1 MHNVA
6 SDTVHPPLPS
16 LCPSP
21 PSYVSSHQPFGRICL
36 AFPRAVAQMA
46 AKDTGA
52 AKGILAVTPEQAAN
66 GIWHGDAGLMCRYCN
81 KGPWTVPGHADGHI
95 GGKGH
100 AKKRLDHLRIF
111 GPRLHEVEDAPSHE
125 VDDAPSPSLRD
136 AHLRRST
143 RAGAA
148 QLSGEPE
155 PTHAAV
161 LPEVEHAPSPCLR
174 EPRLPRPT
182 RAVAAHRSGEPD
194 SMHAAVQALKQAWL
208 AQERA
213 KAGGG
218 HPAAGPPARQQEGDG
233 FWVGDFAVALQDVRG
248 PSGYAT
254 VARAQAVEVLYI
266 GVEADEEGWLYVQAP
281 TGAGWVRAGSVEK
294 IPPPPTRPCP
304 RG

>member
-1 MHNVA
+1 
-6 SDTVHPPLPS
+6 
-16 LCPSP
+16 
-21 PSYVSSHQPFGRICL
+21 
-36 AFPRAVAQMA
+36 MA

-100 AKKRLDHLRIF
+100 AKKRLAYLRIF

-125 VDDAPSPSLRD
+125 VDDAPSPSLPD

-155 PTHAAV
+155 PT
-161 LPEVEHAPSPCLR
+161 
-174 EPRLPRPT
+174 
-182 RAVAAHRSGEPD
+182 
-194 SMHAAVQALKQAWL
+194 HAAVQALKQAWL

-233 FWVGDFAVALQDVRG
+233 FSVGDFAVALQDVRG

-266 GVEADEEGWLYVQAP
+266 GVEADEEGWLYVRAP
-281 TGAGWVRAGSVEK
+281 TGTGWIRAGSVEK